1 MTMNTKELI
10 DRLERIEGLALEI
23 KGRPAASAI
32 AVHAQELIRGLH
44 QSYPDPPMKTHD
56 DIKERIFLLLEEL
69 DEFEQKQV
77 AIFALSRTL
86 TPLSFTDISKTCRAH
101 EQD

>member
-1 MTMNTKELI
+1 MTMNTKEL
-10 DRLERIEGLALEI
+10 
-23 KGRPAASAI
+23 
-32 AVHAQELIRGLH
+32 
-44 QSYPDPPMKTHD
+44 THD

-101 EQD
+101 EQY